1 MDQVGGG
8 VGRQAENIQHEVVSQ
23 TEMFGVKSY
32 V

>member
-8 VGRQAENIQHEVVSQ
+8 VGRQAENIQHEVVSF
-23 TEMFGVKSY
+23 MSSLLKSY